1 MSQRGLWLG
10 VGLVVLAG
18 VGLRQSSAGAP
29 LPTPTAQDVPKAAP
43 GYDWQVPDERLLA
56 PFAERSPIYFVNRTQ
71 NLAEWTK
78 LPKYWN
84 EFVETATDPV
94 SGQTVQRKAVKIKV
108 PLGLSQNP
116 PVPPENPMTVG
127 RWKLGKKLFF
137 DPILSSDNSVSCATC
152 HDPRHGYTD
161 RSPVSTGIFGN
172 KGGVSSPPVLNAAY
186 NHRQFWDGRAGSLED
201 QAQGPVQNPLEMFDA
216 KGHPWDKA
224 VSRVRNAPEYVKAF
238 EREFG
243 TPPTRD
249 AIAKCIA
256 SYERTILSGNSLFDR
271 ADLAMK
277 FRVADEEGTKFEIQP
292 KDFEKVLREAFA
304 GKDKS
309 ALDALG
315 LKSEKDVPTVAKQ
328 LSDGRALFFGKAR
341 CNSCHVGD
349 NFTDNQFHN
358 LGVGVKD
365 GKIPD
370 GAEGRFAQ
378 LPTGHKDF
386 VLFGAWK
393 TPTLRGLA
401 YTPPYMHDGS
411 EKTLE
416 EVIELYDR
424 GGNANEF
431 LDTKMRDFDA
441 EKAYL
446 VNRLKQQPYKGPQA
460 FTFGPDSRPVVP
472 LRLNLTPQEKRD
484 LVLFLRALQGDD
496 VDPVVAR

>member
-1 MSQRGLWLG
+1 MRQRGLWLG
-10 VGLVVLAG
+10 VGLVLLAG
-18 VGLRQSSAGAP
+18 VGLKQAPAG
-29 LPTPTAQDVPKAAP
+29 AQDVPKATP
-43 GYDWQVPDERLLA
+43 GYEWQVPNEDLMA
-56 PFAERSPIYFVNRTQ
+56 PFKDRSPIYFVNRTQ
-71 NLAEWTK
+71 NLAEWMK
-78 LPKYWN
+78 LPAYWN
-84 EFVETATDPV
+84 EFTETATDPV
-94 SGQTVQRKAVKIKV
+94 TGQAVRRKAVKLKV

-137 DPILSSDNSVSCATC
+137 DPILSSDNTISCATC

-172 KGGVSSPPVLNAAY
+172 KGGVSAPPVLNAAY
-186 NHRQFWDGRAGSLED
+186 NHRQFWDGRALSLED

-216 KGHPWDKA
+216 KGHPWDRA
-224 VSRVRNAPEYVKAF
+224 VGRVRKSPDYVKAF

-249 AIAKCIA
+249 AIAKAIA
-256 SYERTILSGNSLFDR
+256 TYERTILSGNSAFDR
-271 ADLAMK
+271 AELAMK
-277 FRVADEEGTKFEIQP
+277 LRVADEEGTNFVIQP

-304 GKDKS
+304 ARDKT
-309 ALDALG
+309 ALEALN
-315 LKSEKDVPTVAKQ
+315 LRAEKDVPEVAKR
-328 LSDGRALFFGKAR
+328 LSSGRELFFGKAR

-365 GKIPD
+365 GKIPP
-370 GAEGRFAQ
+370 GSEGRFAQ

-386 VLFGAWK
+386 ALMGAWK
-393 TPTLRGLA
+393 TPTLRGLVF
-401 YTPPYMHDGS
+401 TSPYMHDGS

-416 EVIELYDR
+416 EVVELYDR
-424 GGNANEF
+424 GGNVNEF
-431 LDTKMRDFDA
+431 LASKMRDYDA

-446 VNRLKQQPYKGPQA
+446 MSRSTKRPYQGPPV
-460 FTFGPDSRPVVP
+460 TLFGPDRRPVVP
-472 LRLNLTPQEKRD
+472 LRLNLTAPEKRD

-496 VDPVVAR
+496 IDPVVADPK